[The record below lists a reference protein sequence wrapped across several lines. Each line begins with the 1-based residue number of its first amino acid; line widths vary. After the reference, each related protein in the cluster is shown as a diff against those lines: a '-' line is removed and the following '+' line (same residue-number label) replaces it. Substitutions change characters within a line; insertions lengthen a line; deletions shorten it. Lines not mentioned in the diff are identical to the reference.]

1 MSQALAR
8 RPRDEGTKQGQ
19 GRDQGQQPYV
29 EPRVYYKLRGVR
41 FRYGSFRN
49 EPLYNIV
56 SRPRE
61 YFIEVPR
68 LRRVMEVVEGLGL
81 DYITTPGDRD
91 MRSSSRA
98 IYGSNDLDKVVK
110 AVDEVVRVVEESMG
124 EKMVYVVFDDTVW
137 RSPFRGHVFSN
148 AFEYY
153 APSDLAHFGNAP
165 WIEPIG
171 YAYLPP
177 GYVVYA
183 YASIFNPY
191 VIDEIEDYV
200 ALPYTEEVV
209 ERVAE
214 LLGEFHM
221 KPDSEVES
229 LRRELEELRATSQR
243 RVEGPRG
250 DLVKVKMVL
259 YKLPSE
265 AIRGISSK
273 VASELRSLRKEL
285 NEALHRYG
293 YRVFDIWV
301 LRSDVD
307 PAEFARSV
315 VNEVNSRIEYLRKW
329 EGLKTEPGDHVILV
343 DAWLPRGVLISEL
356 KRHLEERR
364 EVLRDISQREQ
375 QATGAK
381 RRALAHERARLEEE
395 VRKLEE
401 ELRRLERGEQ

>member
-1 MSQALAR
+1 LSQALAR
-8 RPRDEGTKQGQ
+8 RTRDEGTKQGQ
-19 GRDQGQQPYV
+19 RRDQEQSYV
-29 EPRVYYKLRGVR
+29 EPRVYYRLRGIS

-81 DYITTPGDRD
+81 DYITIGDRD
-91 MRSSSRA
+91 MRGGSKA
-98 IYGSNDLDKVVK
+98 IYGSNDLNLVVR

-137 RSPFRGHVFSN
+137 RLPFRGHIHSN

-153 APSDLAHFGNAP
+153 APSDLAYFRNSP

-177 GYVVYA
+177 RYVVYA

-191 VIDEIEDYV
+191 VIDKREDYV

-221 KPDSEVES
+221 RPDSEVER
-229 LRRELEELRATSQR
+229 LRRELEELRAASQR

-259 YKLPSE
+259 YRLPSE

-356 KRHLEERR
+356 KRHLEECR